1 MPAVSLDLRRLFLR
15 DRQAG
20 HSIRQIARQYGVS
33 HTGVHRIPIRLEE
46 RETLEPKKQRHGPLP
61 SWAGRERELLE
72 AVEATP
78 DATLAELCVGLK
90 MSVSVLDRALRV
102 LKITRKKKTLHAA
115 EQDRPDVREARD
127 AWHGKIAEV
136 PAEKLVFVDETSSNT
151 SMTRTHGRCPVGER
165 LVMPVPHGHWM
176 TLTLVCAL
184 RTSGLVADRVLDRP
198 LKKFSFLDW
207 VRECLVPT
215 LQKGDV
221 VVMDDLP
228 IHKCPEV
235 GKLIEGAGARLEY
248 LPKYSPDFN
257 PIERAFGRL
266 KAMLKKAQER
276 TVAGLK
282 ELLGELPKTFGP
294 DLCENYIMGC
304 I

>member
-102 LKITRKKKTLHAA
+102 LKITRKKKRCTPRSRTARTCV
-115 EQDRPDVREARD
+115 RPAMPGTGRSR
-127 AWHGKIAEV
+127 
-136 PAEKLVFVDETSSNT
+136 
-151 SMTRTHGRCPVGER
+151 RCPR
-165 LVMPVPHGHWM
+165 RSWCSS
-176 TLTLVCAL
+176 T
-184 RTSGLVADRVLDRP
+184 RP
-198 LKKFSFLDW
+198 PATP
-207 VRECLVPT
+207 R
-215 LQKGDV
+215 
-221 VVMDDLP
+221 
-228 IHKCPEV
+228 
-235 GKLIEGAGARLEY
+235 
-248 LPKYSPDFN
+248 
-257 PIERAFGRL
+257 
-266 KAMLKKAQER
+266 
-276 TVAGLK
+276 
-282 ELLGELPKTFGP
+282 
-294 DLCENYIMGC
+294 
-304 I
+304 